1 MKGKDVLISFV
12 AYIGNSPYQI
22 SLSKHFFGN
31 VYISL
36 EDYNKESRW
45 KNIKQMMADKINKA
59 NLATVGDS
67 RYVYEE
73 NIAILNIL
81 KN

>member
-1 MKGKDVLISFV
+1 MKEKDVLISFV
-12 AYIGNSPYQI
+12 AYMGNSPYQI

-45 KNIKQMMADKINKA
+45 KTIKQMMADKINKA